1 MSTVTAP
8 GRSRYLAALTS
19 PRGLAGLLVVGGL
32 AVVAL
37 LAPVIAPHGYDAQ
50 GVDALRP
57 GSWPALFGTDELG
70 RDVCARALYGLRTDL
85 SLVGLAVPASALLG
99 TLLGLSGFLSPRLGT
114 AIQRGLDV
122 ILGFPSLILGISIAL
137 VVRPGWPA
145 LFVAIVI
152 YGLPGFGR
160 LARATLLAQQ
170 QRDYVLA
177 ARMMGVSR
185 GRVLLRHILP
195 HAADPIIVQMATGM
209 VSGIFLESSLSIVGL
224 GIQPPAP
231 SLGAL
236 LNTGMRYMSQQSL
249 YVVGPAL
256 LLLLLA
262 WGLILLSD
270 ALNEAV
276 TRR

>member
-8 GRSRYLAALTS
+8 GRSRYLTALTS

-50 GVDALRP
+50 GADALRP

-70 RDVCARALYGLRTDL
+70 RDVFARALYGLRTDL

>member
-1 MSTVTAP
+1 
-8 GRSRYLAALTS
+8 
-19 PRGLAGLLVVGGL
+19 LAGLLVVGGL

-50 GVDALRP
+50 GADALRP

-70 RDVCARALYGLRTDL
+70 RDVFARALYGLRTDL

>member
-8 GRSRYLAALTS
+8 GRSRYLTALTS

-50 GVDALRP
+50 GADALRP
-57 GSWPALFGTDELG
+57 GSWSALFGTDELG
-70 RDVCARALYGLRTDL
+70 RDVFARALYGLRTDL